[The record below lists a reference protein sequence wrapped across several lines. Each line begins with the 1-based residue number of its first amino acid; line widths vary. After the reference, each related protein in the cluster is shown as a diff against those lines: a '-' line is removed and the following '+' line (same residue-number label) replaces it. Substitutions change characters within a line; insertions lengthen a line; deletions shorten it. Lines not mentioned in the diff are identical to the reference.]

1 MKKSSCSVK
10 SHKANRKKVRT
21 RNDEQA
27 WWNTD
32 ENKTRFVKNKQDIS
46 LFSLTQLKGHDVLV
60 RKQVRR
66 YKGAM
71 SDDKRTEIDVN
82 QIGGQQTGQTV

>member
-10 SHKANRKKVRT
+10 SHKSNRKKVRT

-32 ENKTRFVKNKQDIS
+32 ENKTRFVKNKTRHFS
-46 LFSLTQLKGHDVLV
+46 LFSYAVKVSRRACTEAGTKVQ
-60 RKQVRR
+60 R

-71 SDDKRTEIDVN
+71 SDDKRTEIDV
-82 QIGGQQTGQTV
+82 

>member
-21 RNDEQA
+21 KGVVKS
-27 WWNTD
+27 D

-46 LFSLTQLKGHDVLV
+46 LFSLTQLKSHDVLIW
-60 RKQVRR
+60 KQVQR

-71 SDDKRTEIDVN
+71 SDDKRTEIDV
-82 QIGGQQTGQTV
+82 

>member
-10 SHKANRKKVRT
+10 SHKANRKKGKNKKWRIGVV
-21 RNDEQA
+21 ES
-27 WWNTD
+27 D

-82 QIGGQQTGQTV
+82 QIVG